1 MGPTFSRDQYMP
13 KSVHTLCSSSECCP
27 WSNCVF
33 LTGHE
38 VPEKMDALSNRIRR
52 HVSYLKETCSMP
64 SIAEVAFM
72 SGVKG
77 GLLIH
82 LSQSI

>member
-1 MGPTFSRDQYMP
+1 MGLTFSRDQYMP
-13 KSVHTLCSSSECCP
+13 ELVHMLCSSSERCP

-52 HVSYLKETCSMP
+52 HVSYSKETYSTP
-64 SIAEVAFM
+64 SIAEVAFV